1 MKVCVHGWHLLI
13 NHMKALYFLKR
24 YCHEAMLYDILGGG
38 NTPFL
43 MDITIYTTEGC
54 KWCTRMKELLDRADL
69 QYTEVLVSS
78 LPAEEKKE
86 LKEKYSDM
94 ISYPYAVIDNELI
107 GGLVPVAKLLLQK
120 CLVSSSK
127 NERT

>member
-1 MKVCVHGWHLLI
+1 
-13 NHMKALYFLKR
+13 
-24 YCHEAMLYDILGGG
+24 
-38 NTPFL
+38 
-43 MDITIYTTEGC
+43 
-54 KWCTRMKELLDRADL
+54 MKELLDRADL

-120 CLVSSSK
+120 GLVSSGK